1 MFNPMLI
8 LIGLV
13 IVIGLV
19 AAIAIFGRYTK
30 K

>member
-1 MFNPMLI
+1 MISPMLI
-8 LIGLV
+8 ILGIV